1 MNAPQDSHA
10 HDPHAHDPQ
19 AHDPQADPKAGM
31 LISVLVVAA
40 FVVILNETTLTVALP
55 VLMGE
60 FSIDADL
67 AQWLTTSFMLTMAVV
82 IPTTGFIMQRFALRT
97 VYIFALLTFLAG
109 TVLASMAPSFGV
121 LLIARIVQAS
131 GTALVIPLLMTTIM
145 RLVPVERRGS
155 VMGFVSVVIAVA
167 PAVGPTFSGFV
178 LEHLGWRWIF
188 LLVIPLVVIALA
200 LGAWQV
206 KNFEEPSRPTLDV
219 LSVVLSALGFA
230 GTIYGLS
237 GLSQLAEGI
246 PGDRVAILVGAIGL
260 LVVFFR
266 RQIDLVKAGKEPLL
280 NLSPLGSR
288 EYVLSLALMLISFSM
303 LFGFIILMPL
313 FGQNVLGL
321 TELQTGLVSLPG
333 GLLMGLAGPI
343 VGRLYDAN
351 GIRMLIIPGSLVLAL
366 SMFGFAML
374 TEDSTVW
381 HLLAYTIGL
390 NLGIA
395 LMLTPL
401 MSNALASVPDQLASH
416 GQAILNTFQQV
427 AGGAGTAVFVAV
439 MTFGSAAHAQSNPG
453 VGEVA
458 ILNHGIHVAFLLG
471 AAISVVAVLF
481 SIVFR
486 FDVLRDAPK
495 REAAQ
500 REAAGRA

>member
-1 MNAPQDSHA
+1 MPLARFSR
-10 HDPHAHDPQ
+10 
-19 AHDPQADPKAGM
+19 
-31 LISVLVVAA
+31 
-40 FVVILNETTLTVALP
+40 ILT
-55 VLMGE
+55 
-60 FSIDADL
+60 
-67 AQWLTTSFMLTMAVV
+67 
-82 IPTTGFIMQRFALRT
+82 R
-97 VYIFALLTFLAG
+97 
-109 TVLASMAPSFGV
+109 
-121 LLIARIVQAS
+121 VQ
-131 GTALVIPLLMTTIM
+131 L
-145 RLVPVERRGS
+145 
-155 VMGFVSVVIAVA
+155 
-167 PAVGPTFSGFV
+167 
-178 LEHLGWRWIF
+178 
-188 LLVIPLVVIALA
+188 ALA
-200 LGAWQV
+200 LPRSTRGRSGVELALLRVHLGTDLLQAGRSLHV
-206 KNFEEPSRPTLDV
+206 ITRHGDLIHAPLDGTLHE
-219 LSVVLSALGFA
+219 LLSAEGA
-230 GTIYGLS
+230 G
-237 GLSQLAEGI
+237 
-246 PGDRVAILVGAIGL
+246 VA
-260 LVVFFR
+260 
-266 RQIDLVKAGKEPLL
+266 LL
-280 NLSPLGSR
+280 NLVANRVQSWHIAISLQTVQLLHRLGYR
-288 EYVLSLALMLISFSM
+288 LLHLRLLHLGAQLSDLLHLI
-303 LFGFIILMPL
+303 L
-313 FGQNVLGL
+313 QAHLGL
-321 TELQTGLVSLPG
+321 LLLRLCLLRSLHCAGVQLLGFLQLLLHRHQLGGENFRGLVEILGLCGITSSCGLVGLVSLPG

-351 GIRMLIIPGSLVLAL
+351 GIRILIIPGSLVLAS